1 MCALIVRIE
10 SVGPDLRAR
19 RIFFDGDPDY
29 RTTASTVVKR
39 LAIAEGMEVDREAL
53 EADLAAEELPLA
65 KERALKLLGYRE
77 RSAFEVHRKLRDS
90 GFPESVSKAVVQRFS
105 DIELIDDERFASAWT
120 RSRRAGGYGEQ
131 RISRELAE
139 KGVDSSVIV
148 AALET
153 DDGADETGR
162 ALAALRGKVPRDRAD
177 SQRLIKRLL
186 GRGFSLSVA
195 RDAVSRSTSSTDMG
209 VGDSDDGDTVDDLRK

>member
-1 MCALIVRIE
+1 
-10 SVGPDLRAR
+10 
-19 RIFFDGDPDY
+19 
-29 RTTASTVVKR
+29 
-39 LAIAEGMEVDREAL
+39 MEVDREAF

-90 GFPESVSKAVVQRFS
+90 GFPESVSRAVVQRFS

-139 KGVDSSVIV
+139 KGVDPTLI
-148 AALET
+148 AAAHET

-162 ALAALRGKVPRDRAD
+162 ALAALRGKVPHDRAD

-195 RDAVSRSTSSTDMG
+195 RDAVSRSASSTDVG

>member
-10 SVGPDLRAR
+10 SAGPDFRAR

-39 LAIAEGMEVDREAL
+39 LALTEGMEIDRTAL
-53 EADLAAEELPLA
+53 EAELDTEELPLA

-90 GFPESVSKAVVQRFS
+90 GFPESVSLAVVQRFS

-120 RSRRAGGYGEQ
+120 RSRRAGGYGER
-131 RISRELAE
+131 RIARELAQ
-139 KGVDSSVIV
+139 KGVDPILITAV
-148 AALET
+148 LET
-153 DDGADETGR
+153 DDGSDETGR
-162 ALAALRGKVPRDRAD
+162 ALTALGARVPRDRAD
-177 SQRLIKRLL
+177 GQRLIKRLL
-186 GRGFSLSVA
+186 GRGFSLSIA
-195 RDAVSRSTSSTDMG
+195 REAVSRAGSSAGTG
-209 VGDSDDGDTVDDLRK
+209 AGDCHDGDTVDDLRK

>member
-10 SVGPDLRAR
+10 SAGPDLRAR

-29 RTTASTVVKR
+29 RATASTVVKR
-39 LAIAEGMEVDREAL
+39 LAITEGMEIDRATL
-53 EADLAAEELPLA
+53 EAELAVEELPLA

-90 GFPESVSKAVVQRFS
+90 GFPESVSGAVVERFR
-105 DIELIDDERFASAWT
+105 DIELIDDDRFAHAWT

-131 RISRELAE
+131 RIARELAE
-139 KGVDSSVIV
+139 KGVDPNLIA
-148 AALET
+148 AALQT
-153 DDGADETGR
+153 DDGADEIDR
-162 ALAALRGKVPRDRAD
+162 AVASLRGKAPTDKTD
-177 SQRLIKRLL
+177 SQRLVKRLL

-195 RDAVSRSTSSTDMG
+195 REAVSRADGSADTG
-209 VGDSDDGDTVDDLRK
+209 VGDCDDGDTVDDLRK